1 MAHDSGARRGRPDR
15 QNVLR
20 AVCLATVVALG
31 QDHPSTPHRHPE
43 GQQLEN
49 PITAS
54 PASVD
59 AGLKLYTKF
68 CANCH
73 GTSGRGNG
81 RLAAGTAMYGKRPS
95 DLADDQWQHGS
106 SDGEIFIVIRD
117 GIGPDFQMDAFG
129 RTMSDE
135 DVWNVVNYV
144 KTLAIRK

>member
-1 MAHDSGARRGRPDR
+1 M
-15 QNVLR
+15 
-20 AVCLATVVALG
+20 
-31 QDHPSTPHRHPE
+31 HPE
-43 GQQLEN
+43 GQRLLN

-54 PASVD
+54 PASVA

-73 GTSGRGNG
+73 GTTGRGNG
-81 RLAAGTAMYGKRPS
+81 RLAAGAAMYGRRPS
-95 DLADDQWQHGS
+95 DLADDEWQHGS
-106 SDGEIFIVIRD
+106 TDGEIFIVVRD

-129 RTMSDE
+129 RMMSDE